1 MILVTPTHFRRRNLM
16 KSYKFVVLLLAAL
29 ALTACAVVD
38 ANAAGV
44 IHSTVASSMHSLF
57 GVDPM
62 SIGASLAACAGVV
75 APGAGAEKHA
85 AQSKFFRIALEGSTT
100 DGRNIDRAWITQMAK
115 NYNPEIYGARIN
127 LEHIRGTVPDGP
139 FKAYGDVLGLE
150 AREETGELAGKLGLY
165 AQIAPTDDL
174 VAMTKAKQK
183 IYTSCEI
190 DPSFADT
197 KQAYLVGLAV
207 TDSPASLGTS
217 ILSFAAQN
225 PADSP
230 FAHRKQNKDNLFTA
244 AVDVELVLEEV
255 AAPKISIFARV
266 AELLGKKSGVDNTR
280 FADLTQAVEALAQH
294 GREQA
299 DLATTHAETVA
310 TLKAEVVDLT
320 AKGKAAA
327 DDLAALKLE
336 LSNAGNGQP
345 PRPVAT
351 GNSGAVTTDC

>member
-29 ALTACAVVD
+29 ALTACAMVD
-38 ANAAGV
+38 ASAAGV
-44 IHSTVASSMHSLF
+44 IHPTVASAMNMFS
-57 GVDPM
+57 
-62 SIGASLAACAGVV
+62 GADALSGMGAGLAAIGSIAAGN
-75 APGAGAEKHA
+75 GNHA
-85 AQSKFFRIALEGSTT
+85 SQSKFFRIALEGSTT

-230 FAHRKQNKDNLFTA
+230 FTHRKQNKDNLFTA

-255 AAPKISIFARV
+255 APPKVSIFARV

-320 AKGKAAA
+320 AKGKAAT

>member
-1 MILVTPTHFRRRNLM
+1 M
-16 KSYKFVVLLLAAL
+16 KRFKFVVLILAAL
-29 ALTACAVVD
+29 ALTACAMVD
-38 ANAAGV
+38 ANAAGA
-44 IHSTVASSMHSLF
+44 IHPIVSSMHSLF
-57 GVDPM
+57 SADPM

-75 APGAGAEKHA
+75 VPGAGGEKHA
-85 AQSKFFRIALEGSTT
+85 AQTKFFRIALEGATT
-100 DGRNIDRAWITQMAK
+100 DGRSIARDWITQMAK
-115 NYNPEIYGARIN
+115 NYNPDIYGARLN

-139 FKAYGDVLGLE
+139 FKAYGDVLALE

-165 AQIAPTDDL
+165 AQIAPTDEL
-174 VAMTKAKQK
+174 VALNKAKQK

-230 FAHRKQNKDNLFTA
+230 FAHRKQNKDNLFSA

-255 AAPKISIFARV
+255 ATPKVSIFARV
-266 AELLGKKSGVDNTR
+266 AELLGKKSGIDNTR
-280 FADLTQAVEALAQH
+280 FADLAQAVEALAQH
-294 GREQA
+294 GREQT
-299 DLATTHAETVA
+299 DLVAAHAESVA

-320 AKGKAAA
+320 AKAKAAT

-345 PRPVAT
+345 ARPVAT
-351 GNSGAVTTDC
+351 GNSGAIATDC